1 MFNSK
6 HFLFQAS
13 YANIDRIKHIV
24 IEDSRLNYTKL
35 AGSYPKS
42 FSLQSLQRGP
52 VPPSEGSGCTH
63 IPGRDGPS
71 CPQVNEMHYAGKGLP
86 SDAAFPSLTVRFR
99 AAAIQS

>member
-1 MFNSK
+1 MRTLNLILAVLLLLS
-6 HFLFQAS
+6 LQAQLYKAS
-13 YANIDRIKHIV
+13 RILH
-24 IEDSRLNYTKL
+24 EEL
-35 AGSYPKS
+35 
-42 FSLQSLQRGP
+42 SLQSLQRGS

-63 IPGRDGPS
+63 IPDRDGPG